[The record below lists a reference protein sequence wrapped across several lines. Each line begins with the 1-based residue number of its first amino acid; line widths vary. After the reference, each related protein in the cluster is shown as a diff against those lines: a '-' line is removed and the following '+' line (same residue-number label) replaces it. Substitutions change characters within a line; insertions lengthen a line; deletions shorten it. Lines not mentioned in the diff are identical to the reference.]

1 VDVAGAEG
9 QRGPDVQLRQV
20 DPKTL
25 CLTLRRL
32 RQVPESRVRD
42 KLESLRSKGQVSP
55 LAVSEHEGQLV
66 LVDGFA
72 RQAAAVRLGM
82 TTVTVEVVS
91 LTAVQMK
98 AQLYLRNRER
108 GLALIEECR
117 LVRELC
123 ESDGLSQV
131 EVAEVLERH
140 KSWVS
145 RRLSLWKGL
154 SPRLLSDGALDE
166 LEAGSVRRLSL
177 LPACNQEQLVAV
189 SRRDGLGPRDTTTLV
204 ELWRKA
210 PDQEA
215 RQYLLQHPQQ
225 AIDLARASSRAT
237 ADPRLGQKASEL
249 YQSLVVMRQAALRA
263 IRRAR
268 GGIEELPAEGAA
280 LLRGAVQMAE
290 RDCPWAAR
298 EVRRLMPTGKE
309 GE

>member
-1 VDVAGAEG
+1 M
-9 QRGPDVQLRQV
+9 QLRQV

-32 RQVPESRVRD
+32 RQVPEGCVRD
-42 KLESLRSKGQVSP
+42 KVESLRSKGQVSP
-55 LAVSEHEGQLV
+55 LAVAEHEGQLV

-82 TTVTVEVVS
+82 ATVTVEVVT

-131 EVAEVLERH
+131 EVSEMLERH

-145 RRLSLWKGL
+145 RRMSLWKGL

-210 PDQEA
+210 PDEQA
-215 RQYLLQHPQQ
+215 RQYLLQHPQG
-225 AIDLARASSRAT
+225 AVDLARAQSRET

-249 YQSLVVMRQAALRA
+249 YRSLVVMRQAALRA

-268 GGIEELPAEGAA
+268 GGIEELPTEGAE
-280 LLRGAVQMAE
+280 LLSRAVELAE

-298 EVRRLMPTGKE
+298 EVRRVMPTGKDSE
-309 GE
+309 

>member
-1 VDVAGAEG
+1 VH
-9 QRGPDVQLRQV
+9 LRQV

-55 LAVSEHEGQLV
+55 LAVSEQEGQLV

-82 TTVTVEVVS
+82 TSVTVEVVS

-98 AQLYLRNRER
+98 AQMYLRNRER

-123 ESDGLSQV
+123 DSDGLSQV
-131 EVAEVLERH
+131 EVAEMLERH
-140 KSWVS
+140 KSWVC

-166 LEAGSVRRLSL
+166 LEAGSVRKLSL

-204 ELWRKA
+204 EMWRKA

-215 RQYLLQHPQQ
+215 RQYLLEHPQS
-225 AIDLARASSRAT
+225 AVELARASSREM

-268 GGIEELPAEGAA
+268 GGIEELAAEGAA
-280 LLRGAVQMAE
+280 LLRGAVELIE

-298 EVRRLMPTGKE
+298 EVRRLMPTGKDSE
-309 GE
+309 

>member
-1 VDVAGAEG
+1 VH
-9 QRGPDVQLRQV
+9 LRQV

-55 LAVSEHEGQLV
+55 LAVSEQEGQLV

-82 TTVTVEVVS
+82 TSVTVEVVS

-98 AQLYLRNRER
+98 AQMYLRNRER

-123 ESDGLSQV
+123 DSDGLSQV
-131 EVAEVLERH
+131 EVAEMLERH
-140 KSWVS
+140 KSWVC

-166 LEAGSVRRLSL
+166 LEAGSVRKLSL

-215 RQYLLQHPQQ
+215 RQYLLEHPQS
-225 AIDLARASSRAT
+225 AVELARASSREM

-280 LLRGAVQMAE
+280 LLRGAVELIE

-298 EVRRLMPTGKE
+298 EVRRLMPTGKDSE
-309 GE
+309 